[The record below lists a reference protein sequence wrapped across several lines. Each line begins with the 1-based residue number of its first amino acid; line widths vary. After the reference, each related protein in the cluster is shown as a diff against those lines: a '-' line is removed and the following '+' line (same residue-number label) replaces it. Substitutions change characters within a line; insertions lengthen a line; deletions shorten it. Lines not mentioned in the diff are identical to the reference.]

1 MDVQNPIFIAL
12 AVAILTALGAWV
24 YSKYV
29 IKETASEKVFAKTLV
44 SGLLASAL
52 VILYVR
58 QSEQV
63 PSLHADPFFAPVA

>member
-12 AVAILTALGAWV
+12 VTAVLTAVGAWV
-24 YSKYV
+24 YSRYV
-29 IKETASEKVFAKTLV
+29 LKEPTAEKVFAKTLV

-58 QSEQV
+58 QTEQV